1 MNPPPISVDQLIE
14 ARWVIPIEPQD
25 IVLEEHSVA
34 IREGRIVGIAPT
46 ARAQTEFQAAER
58 IVLPDHALIP
68 GLVNAHTHAAMSL
81 LRGYADDQP
90 LMTWLNEHI
99 WPAERRHVS
108 PDFVYDGTLLACAEM
123 LRGGVTCA
131 NDMYFYPESAARAF
145 LDAGMRGVIGMIALE
160 FPSSYAADADDYLS
174 KGLATRDKFRQEELL
189 SFAMAPHAPYTVSD
203 QTFERL
209 VTLAEELDLPIHLH
223 LHETEDEIRASLEKH
238 GVRPF
243 DRLEA
248 LGLISPRLIAVHAVH
263 LNDRERS
270 VLGTYGSSVAHCPA
284 SNLKL
289 ASGFADVAAMQA
301 AGINVSL
308 GTDGAASNNRLD
320 VLGEMRLAA
329 LLAKGV
335 SGDASTLPAHA
346 ALRCA
351 TLNGARALG
360 LQGRI
365 GSIETGK
372 YADLAAVRLDAPE
385 VSPCFDPVSQIV
397 YSAGRENVS
406 HVWVAG
412 KLLVQEGVLV
422 MNQTKA
428 LEKAIAVWH
437 NKLRT

>member
-1 MNPPPISVDQLIE
+1 MNPPPTSVDRLID
-14 ARWVIPIEPQD
+14 ARWVIPVEPQGV
-25 IVLEEHSVA
+25 VLEEHSVA
-34 IREGRIVGIAPT
+34 IRDGRIVGITPT
-46 ARAQTEFQAAER
+46 AGADTQFQAAER
-58 IVLPDHALIP
+58 TTLAHHALIP
-68 GLVNAHTHAAMSL
+68 GLVNAHTHAAMTL
-81 LRGYADDQP
+81 LRGYADDRP
-90 LMTWLNEHI
+90 LMTWLTEHI

-123 LRGGVTCA
+123 LRGGITCA
-131 NDMYFYPESAARAF
+131 NDMYFHPESSAQAF
-145 LDAGMRGVIGMIALE
+145 LDSGMRGVIGMIALE
-160 FPSSYAADADDYLS
+160 FPSSYAADADDYLA
-174 KGLATRDKFRQEELL
+174 KGLAARDRYRGETLL
-189 SFAMAPHAPYTVSD
+189 SFCMAPHAPYSVSD
-203 QTFERL
+203 PTFERL
-209 VTLAEELDLPIHLH
+209 LTLAEELDLPVHLH
-223 LHETEDEIRASLEKH
+223 LHETEDEIRASLDKY

-248 LGLISPRLIAVHAVH
+248 LGMISPRLIAVHAVH
-263 LNDRERS
+263 LNDRERR
-270 VLGTYGSSVAHCPA
+270 VLGEQGSSVAHCPA

-335 SGDASTLPAHA
+335 AGDASALPAHS

-360 LQGRI
+360 LQDHVGTIEI
-365 GSIETGK
+365 GKS
-372 YADLAAVRLDAPE
+372 ADVTAIRLDALE

-397 YSAGRENVS
+397 YSAGREQVT

-412 KLLVQEGVLV
+412 KLLVQDGALV
-422 MNQTKA
+422 GDHAGA
-428 LEKAIAVWH
+428 LEKTIAVWH
-437 NKLRT
+437 NKLST